1 MQNTENRA
9 RRNAILLVTMIA
21 SFLTPFMASAVN
33 IALPSIGK
41 EFNLNVIALS
51 WVTTAYLLTSASL
64 LIPFGRLADIYGRKK
79 IFTMGMIVFTIG
91 SILTPMSN
99 SGIMILISRGIQG
112 VGGAAIFSTAMAILT
127 SEFSNEERGKIL
139 GINIATV
146 YIGLSMGPFLGGLL
160 TQYMGWR
167 SIFIIT
173 SVLNVIVIFIAFWKL
188 KGESGGI
195 VKDKFDIVGSIVYS
209 IALILIMYGVT
220 LLPGTNAIGLI
231 IGGIII
237 GIVFVWWES
246 RAPKPL
252 LDMGLFRHN
261 RAFAF
266 SNLAALINYS
276 GTYVVAFLLS
286 IYLQYVGGYNS
297 KTAGLIMVTSP
308 AVQAIFSPITG
319 RLSDHI
325 EPRVLSSSGMAISAA
340 GIGYLAFI
348 NQDTPVGL
356 IIGCLAL
363 LGFGFSL
370 FSSPNTNAVMS
381 SVDRQSYGVASATV
395 STMRQIGMMLSMGIT
410 TIVFNLVIGQVEITP
425 EYYPALTKSAHIIFG
440 ICGALCL
447 VGIYPSLARG
457 NIRENTAKTPSG
469 NPTK

>member
-9 RRNAILLVTMIA
+9 RRNAVLLVTTIA

-33 IALPSIGK
+33 IALPAIGK
-41 EFNLNVIALS
+41 EYNLNVIALS

-64 LIPFGRLADIYGRKK
+64 LIPFGRLADIHGRKK
-79 IFTMGMIVFTIG
+79 IFTLGMIVFTLG
-91 SILTPMSN
+91 SILTPISN
-99 SGIMILISRGIQG
+99 SGVMILVSRAVQGI
-112 VGGAAIFSTAMAILT
+112 GGAAVFSTALAILT
-127 SEFSNEERGKIL
+127 AEYPTEERGKIL

-160 TQYMGWR
+160 TQYIGWR

-173 SVLNVIVIFIAFWKL
+173 SVLNVIVIFIALWKL
-188 KGESGGI
+188 KGELI
-195 VKDKFDIVGSIVYS
+195 VGAKDKFDLVGAIVYS
-209 IALILIMYGVT
+209 MALIVIMYGVT
-220 LLPGTNAIGLI
+220 LLPETNAVWLI

-237 GIVFVWWES
+237 GTVFLWWES
-246 RAPKPL
+246 RTQKPL
-252 LDMGLFRHN
+252 FNLSLFRHN

-276 GTYVVAFLLS
+276 GTYVVAFLLGL
-286 IYLQYVGGYNS
+286 YPQYACGYNS
-297 KTAGLIMVTSP
+297 EPAGLIMVTSP

-325 EPRVLSSSGMAISAA
+325 EPRALSSSGMAISA
-340 GIGYLAFI
+340 IGLGLLAFI

-356 IIGCLAL
+356 IIGYLAL
-363 LGFGFSL
+363 LGFGFAL

-381 SVDRQSYGVASATV
+381 AVDQPYYGVASATI

-410 TIVFNLVIGQVEITP
+410 TVVFNLIIGQVEITP
-425 EYYPALTKSAHIIFG
+425 EYYPALTKSAHIIFS
-440 ICGALCL
+440 ICAALCFA
-447 VGIYPSLARG
+447 GIFASLARG
-457 NIRENTAKTPSG
+457 NIHQNAVIIASDAPHK
-469 NPTK
+469 